1 MSSTDLISVNQ
12 QGAVTWL
19 TLKSEHNRNALS
31 NQLRKELFASIS
43 CAISSADVRAIF
55 ITHSGPV
62 FSSGF
67 DLTEINPE
75 TIHDSLSDLSRILEQ
90 IKQSPK
96 PVVTVLNGPA
106 IAGGLG
112 LVAASDF
119 AISLDTVSF
128 SFSEVRIGVSPAII
142 SPYVL
147 AKCQKNVAHEYL
159 LTGKVFS
166 TEIALRMGLIN
177 QFGSIDQM
185 PGILSEWENNL
196 LEIEPEA
203 FSITK
208 NILTHMP
215 IQTELI
221 NISAE
226 LFVSEKARAGREALK
241 EKRRPSWDI
250 SGT

>member
-1 MSSTDLISVNQ
+1 MSSADLVSVNYH
-12 QGAVTWL
+12 GSVAWL
-19 TLKSEHNRNALS
+19 TLNSEKNRNALS
-31 NQLRKELFASIS
+31 SQLRQELSASLSI
-43 CAISSADVRAIF
+43 AIASPDVRAIF

-67 DLTEINPE
+67 DLSEINPE
-75 TIHDSLSDLSRILEQ
+75 TIHDSLSDLSKILEQ

-96 PVVTVLNGPA
+96 PVVSVLNGPA

-142 SPYVL
+142 SSYVL
-147 AKCQKNVAHEYL
+147 AKCQKNIALEYL

-166 TEIALRMGLIN
+166 TEIALHMGLIN
-177 QFGSIDQM
+177 QYGSIDQM
-185 PGILSEWENNL
+185 STILNEWENNL
-196 LEIEPEA
+196 LKIEPEA
-203 FSITK
+203 FTITK
-208 NILTHMP
+208 NILTRMP
-215 IQTELI
+215 SHDELV
-221 NISAE
+221 NVSAE
-226 LFVSEKARAGREALK
+226 LFVSEKAKAGREALK